1 MIVQLIENIYQFLWG
16 EWIHVPLP
24 GGGSLG
30 LSLLIILLLPA
41 GIVFTIKTKFLPI
54 RLFPDMV
61 KALTANNKNGK
72 DEKSSLSSLQTLI
85 VSTATRVGMGN
96 LTGVVAAISAGGAGA
111 VFWMWITALLG
122 SSTAFIEATL
132 AQLHKEKDPL
142 YGGYRGGP
150 AYYIHH
156 FMEERQGKK
165 KKHTLIAVLFAIS
178 GLICWCGISQ
188 VVSNSV
194 AESFHNA
201 FHIPTLYTT
210 IVLVIVAAVIVL
222 RKNATVKV
230 LDIVVPIMAVIYF
243 GITIFVILT
252 NLPSIPLYGGYRG
265 GPAYYI
271 HHFMEEKQGK
281 KKKHTLI
288 AVLFAISGLICWC
301 GISQVVSNS
310 VAESFHNA
318 FHIPTLYTTIVL
330 VIVAAVIVL
339 RKNATV
345 KVLDIVVPI
354 MAVIYFGIT
363 IFVILTNLPSI
374 PGVFARIFKEAFGI
388 RQVAAGGFGAVLMNG
403 VKRGLFSNEAG
414 SGSAP
419 CAAAAADCER
429 PAQMGL
435 VQALGVFIDTIVICS
450 CTAMLMLLAPQNL
463 TNGLTGMNL
472 LQTAMNY
479 HLGGFG
485 VVFIAVILWMFSFST
500 FLGILFY
507 ARSNVAYLFGDKWGW
522 QTAYKVLALVMLFI
536 GGIQTYTFVWDL
548 GDVGIGLMTIFNIFI
563 LYAMSGQAIKELKNY
578 EETKKK
584 SIEERA
590 YALQEDE

>member
-1 MIVQLIENIYQFLWG
+1 MQNRIKLHAFFFGKNNDRKGKSMIVQLIENIYQFLWG

-156 FMEERQGKK
+156 FMEER
-165 KKHTLIAVLFAIS
+165 
-178 GLICWCGISQ
+178 
-188 VVSNSV
+188 
-194 AESFHNA
+194 
-201 FHIPTLYTT
+201 
-210 IVLVIVAAVIVL
+210 
-222 RKNATVKV
+222 
-230 LDIVVPIMAVIYF
+230 
-243 GITIFVILT
+243 
-252 NLPSIPLYGGYRG
+252 
-265 GPAYYI
+265 
-271 HHFMEEKQGK
+271 QGK

-548 GDVGIGLMTIFNIFI
+548 GDVGIGLMKIFNIFI

>member
-1 MIVQLIENIYQFLWG
+1 MLELIQSVNSAVNNFIWGVPAMIC
-16 EWIHVPLP
+16 
-24 GGGSLG
+24 
-30 LSLLIILLLPA
+30 IIGVGLLL
-41 GIVFTIKTKFLPI
+41 TIKTKFLPI

-132 AQLHKEKDPL
+132 AQLHKEKD
-142 YGGYRGGP
+142 
-150 AYYIHH
+150 
-156 FMEERQGKK
+156 
-165 KKHTLIAVLFAIS
+165 
-178 GLICWCGISQ
+178 
-188 VVSNSV
+188 
-194 AESFHNA
+194 
-201 FHIPTLYTT
+201 
-210 IVLVIVAAVIVL
+210 
-222 RKNATVKV
+222 
-230 LDIVVPIMAVIYF
+230 
-243 GITIFVILT
+243 
-252 NLPSIPLYGGYRG
+252 PLYGGYRG